1 MQVRF
6 CGSPD
11 YIIMFIVVLVDQGS
25 FVLSLFILSVELSL
39 PDVSVLCPPCRKSWK
54 CLSHILLV
62 EYCTES
68 NIDPKLVATQRLFPC
83 NFCHWCDVVLETG
96 LGSRDCLETHFWK
109 SRLGLASDLNFKS
122 RSRVLVSKSHGLEI
136 WEVSR
141 LKILVRR
148 RSKILNLII

>member
-1 MQVRF
+1 
-6 CGSPD
+6 
-11 YIIMFIVVLVDQGS
+11 MFGLVHNS
-25 FVLSLFILSVELSL
+25 
-39 PDVSVLCPPCRKSWK
+39 
-54 CLSHILLV
+54 
-62 EYCTES
+62 
-68 NIDPKLVATQRLFPC
+68 
-83 NFCHWCDVVLETG
+83 DVVLETG
-96 LGSRDCLETHFWK
+96 LGSRDCLETHFRE